1 MSGEQIQVREG
12 WWRQRCGDVVH
23 VTAGSDR
30 YYPWECRAFCYTDA
44 GRIQSAKEREADLV
58 EYLGEKIH
66 VLREEPIC
74 GWWKD
79 AQGGRLKVIGF
90 NQHGLIV
97 YQKQGDPEYY
107 TTDSETWL
115 LACRKAEEQVW
126 NC

>member
-12 WWRQRCGDVVH
+12 WWRQRSGDVVK
-23 VTAGSDR
+23 VAASSDR

-44 GRIQSAKEREADLV
+44 GRIQSAKETEFDLV

-66 VLREEPIC
+66 VLREEPIS

-79 AQGGRLKVIGF
+79 AQGARLKVIGF